1 RARPGHHGGAPS
13 RRARTGRR
21 RARAVPSPRPR
32 GEMRRP
38 RPSGDR
44 RRAAYRSESMAA
56 YRGEMRLAACAL
68 LAALVTTPVA
78 GAAHTDRPAAT
89 KRIVRAWSA
98 HLNAYD
104 NAGLARLFARP
115 AVFAQGGIVLR
126 LETYADIAL
135 WHSLLPCAGRIVS
148 ITVKGETATAVF
160 VSADGHN

>member
-1 RARPGHHGGAPS
+1 
-13 RRARTGRR
+13 
-21 RARAVPSPRPR
+21 
-32 GEMRRP
+32 
-38 RPSGDR
+38 
-44 RRAAYRSESMAA
+44 MAA

-68 LAALVTTPVA
+68 LAALLTTPVA

-98 HLNAYD
+98 RLNAYD

-115 AVFAQGGIVLR
+115 AVFAQGGTVLR

-160 VSADGHN
+160 VLANGTHRRCDAPGQKAAAAFRVHKGKIVSRVQVPVPAPPGPTA